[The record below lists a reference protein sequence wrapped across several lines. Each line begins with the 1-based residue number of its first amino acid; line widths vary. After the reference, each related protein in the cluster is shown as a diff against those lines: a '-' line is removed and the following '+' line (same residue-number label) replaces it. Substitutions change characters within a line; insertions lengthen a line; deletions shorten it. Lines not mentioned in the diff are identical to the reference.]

1 MIQGNFSLGF
11 WRLDDAKLSINETD
25 RLIKTALENGIS
37 VMDHADIYG
46 AYKCEK
52 LFGDALKDNMHLRD
66 EMTIVSKCGI
76 KFACD
81 YTPNNIVK
89 HYDLSK
95 ESIEKSVN
103 DSLKNMHID
112 NLDLLLVHRPSPL
125 MNFDEIAQTF
135 ENLRKQGKVK
145 DFGVSNFTKSQFEAL
160 NSCIELKTNQVE
172 CSVLNNN
179 ALYDGTLD
187 QAQQLGFRPMI
198 WSPLAGGSLF
208 NPKTSKEILMIE
220 TLKEMSSK
228 YNCTIDQLAFA
239 WLLKLPSNPMPI
251 LGTQKIDRVV
261 SAIKSANINIEL
273 QDWFK
278 ILEVSNGCEAP

>member
-1 MIQGNFSLGF
+1 
-11 WRLDDAKLSINETD
+11 
-25 RLIKTALENGIS
+25 
-37 VMDHADIYG
+37 MDHADIYG
-46 AYKCEK
+46 EYKCEK
-52 LFGDALKDNMHLRD
+52 LFGDALRDNMHLRD
-66 EMTIVSKCGI
+66 KMTIVSKCGI

-81 YTPNNIVK
+81 YTPNNIIK

-125 MNFDEIAQTF
+125 MNFDEIARIF

-145 DFGVSNFTKSQFEAL
+145 DFGVSNFTKAQFETL
-160 NSCIELKTNQVE
+160 NSRIKLKTNQIE

-187 QAQQLGFRPMI
+187 QAQQLDFRPMI

-208 NPKTSKEILMIE
+208 NPKTNKEILMIK

-239 WLLKLPSNPMPI
+239 WLLRLPSNPMPI
-251 LGTQKIDRVV
+251 LGT
-261 SAIKSANINIEL
+261 
-273 QDWFK
+273 
-278 ILEVSNGCEAP
+278 